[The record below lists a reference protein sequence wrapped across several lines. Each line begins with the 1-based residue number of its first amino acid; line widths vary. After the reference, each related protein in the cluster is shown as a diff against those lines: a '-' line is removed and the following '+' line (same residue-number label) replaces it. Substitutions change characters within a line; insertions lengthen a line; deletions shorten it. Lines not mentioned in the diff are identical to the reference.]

1 MEIVLTI
8 NKQESFPA
16 LVKRLNFCRR
26 FRINVQ
32 GNTDIST
39 LGYG

>member
-1 MEIVLTI
+1 MEIILTI
-8 NKQESFPA
+8 NKQEFCLA

-26 FRINVQ
+26 FRINAQ
-32 GNTDIST
+32 GNTAIST